1 MSLSQHAIVLPYNAE
16 EGLEP
21 EQIQI
26 GNQNFNRS
34 VQQYQSTPI
43 QNFRTLRSREI
54 SVDHSQ
60 NANNE
65 EQIAQQQR
73 LRSDSMETDK
83 GNPLQNQAPVTDQ
96 EDLIQ
101 LNQEIH
107 QQTYGSPPSQTSQM
121 HQMNLTKSNFEN
133 LNHLIGEV
141 IVVNPIYHLQ
151 EEEEDKEAHQ
161 QLKTRANAGSF
172 GAVPLYSSGH
182 QEEEKA
188 AALVDITFAAPETP
202 VDLDNQLTASK
213 RNIHGGGSLF
223 TNINIAGEDDGGIYH
238 QPRRSKRLESRHNQ
252 LMTSMSQGGDGVSAG
267 GFHQDD
273 ELNGAYSQ
281 DGSH

>member
-21 EQIQI
+21 EQVQI

-60 NANNE
+60 NGNME
-65 EQIAQQQR
+65 DQQQLQQR

-101 LNQEIH
+101 LNQDIQH
-107 QQTYGSPPSQTSQM
+107 QHSYGSPPSHSSQL
-121 HQMNLTKSNFEN
+121 HQMNLTKSTFEN
-133 LNHLIGEV
+133 LNHLIGDV
-141 IVVNPIYHLQ
+141 IVINPVYPLQ
-151 EEEEDKEAHQ
+151 EEVKEAPQ
-161 QLKTRANAGSF
+161 MTTRNNAGSF
-172 GAVPLYSSGH
+172 GAVPLY
-182 QEEEKA
+182 
-188 AALVDITFAAPETP
+188 
-202 VDLDNQLTASK
+202 TA
-213 RNIHGGGSLF
+213 
-223 TNINIAGEDDGGIYH
+223 
-238 QPRRSKRLESRHNQ
+238 
-252 LMTSMSQGGDGVSAG
+252 
-267 GFHQDD
+267 
-273 ELNGAYSQ
+273 
-281 DGSH
+281 

>member
-21 EQIQI
+21 EQVQI

-60 NANNE
+60 NATVE
-65 EQIAQQQR
+65 EQMMQQQR

-101 LNQEIH
+101 MNQDIH
-107 QQTYGSPPSQTSQM
+107 QQQSYGSPPSQTSQM

-141 IVVNPIYHLQ
+141 IVINPIYPPQ
-151 EEEEDKEAHQ
+151 IDEEGKAHHT
-161 QLKTRANAGSF
+161 TRVNPGSF
-172 GAVPLYSSGH
+172 GAVPLYTN

-188 AALVDITFAAPETP
+188 P
-202 VDLDNQLTASK
+202 
-213 RNIHGGGSLF
+213 
-223 TNINIAGEDDGGIYH
+223 
-238 QPRRSKRLESRHNQ
+238 
-252 LMTSMSQGGDGVSAG
+252 
-267 GFHQDD
+267 
-273 ELNGAYSQ
+273 
-281 DGSH
+281 